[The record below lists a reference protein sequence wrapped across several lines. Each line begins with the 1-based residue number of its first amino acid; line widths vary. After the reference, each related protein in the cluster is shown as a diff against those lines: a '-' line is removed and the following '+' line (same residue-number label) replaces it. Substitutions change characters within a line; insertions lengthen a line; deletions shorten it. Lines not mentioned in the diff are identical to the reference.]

1 MDEDTLVQMLEKIN
15 AQFEEKSKV
24 SCLCARAR
32 EKRQASKRERA
43 RDDRTMRRGEQGIL
57 HPPA

>member
-32 EKRQASKRERA
+32 EKASKRERA
-43 RDDRTMRRGEQGIL
+43 SAR
-57 HPPA
+57 